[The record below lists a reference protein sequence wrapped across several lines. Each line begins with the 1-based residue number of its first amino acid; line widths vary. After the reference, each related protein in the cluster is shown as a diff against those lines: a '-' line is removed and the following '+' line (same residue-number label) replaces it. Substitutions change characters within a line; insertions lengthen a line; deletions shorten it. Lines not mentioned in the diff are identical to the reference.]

1 MDKEKEKE
9 ANTLSPL
16 ARQTVRDAIQMFR
29 GGMLSLMQF
38 ATVQVRASAGVYPE
52 PVQVISECGADVGF
66 SPPVIRIGY
75 QMTFLSNN
83 WQVVVPKEI

>member
-16 ARQTVRDAIQMFR
+16 ARQTVSDAIQMFR

-38 ATVQVRASAGVYPE
+38 ATVQVRASAGYPE
-52 PVQVISECGADVGF
+52 PVQVISECGAKTL
-66 SPPVIRIGY
+66 RICY
-75 QMTFLSNN
+75 KHL
-83 WQVVVPKEI
+83 PL